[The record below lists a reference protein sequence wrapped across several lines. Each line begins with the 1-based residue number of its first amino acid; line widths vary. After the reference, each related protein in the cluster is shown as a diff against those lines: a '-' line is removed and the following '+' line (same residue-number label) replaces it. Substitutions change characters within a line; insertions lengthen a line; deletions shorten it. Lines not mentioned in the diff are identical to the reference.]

1 MKRLLIPIIIIIT
14 SLYFGACNDLKIG
27 DDFLEKG
34 PGADVTLDT
43 IFSSKQF
50 AERALVAAYKHL
62 PYGVMYS
69 WDPAEDKL
77 GVDLLESTTDLCQSY
92 LGWGCGAER
101 HYYNGQYNA
110 SVSDTYDVMYAYTK
124 ERSWEAI
131 RKAYI
136 FLENVDRVPDMTES
150 EKAIRKGEAQMII
163 AVQYTQ
169 MMRHFGGLPLLDK
182 AIYPGDDYNYPRET
196 IENTV
201 NFIVNLCNEAAA
213 VLPWQ
218 TSTEEDGRFT
228 KAAAL
233 GLKVRVLL
241 FAASPLFNDSQPYLD
256 GEASSSLMVWYG
268 NKSDQRWQDVVDAC
282 KEFEQANNTESFQ
295 YQLVET
301 GNYRQDFQDA
311 WYKRRNGEVLIS
323 TRVTNTCPDIWDGNF
338 YFMQSAGWYGCSC
351 PTLNYMDMFGNAD
364 GTPFTLDWNNIPAGV
379 NPFENR
385 DPRLYETLVING
397 DKWQGRTAQT
407 YIGGLEQ
414 PTENDTRCRT
424 GSVMRKF
431 MLEHD
436 YATLVGSVIHWPYL
450 RLAEIYLSYAE
461 ALNEVGRTGEAYTW
475 VDKVRGRVGLPKLQR
490 NLSKEQFREMVL
502 KERAVEFGYEEIR
515 WFDLVR
521 WKRATD
527 FTKPLYGV
535 KTRLQSDGSFKYEK
549 WQLAERYWKNNWSPK
564 WYLSAFPPNEINK
577 GYGLVQ
583 NPGW

>member
-1 MKRLLIPIIIIIT
+1 MKRLLIPISIIAA
-14 SLYFGACNDLKIG
+14 SFYFGSCNDLRIG
-27 DDFLEKG
+27 DDFLEKA

-43 IFSSKQF
+43 IFASKQY
-50 AERALVAAYKHL
+50 AERALAAAYRHL

-110 SVSDTYDVMYAYTK
+110 SVADTYDVMYAYTK

-136 FLENVDRVPDMTES
+136 FLENVDRVPDMTAE
-150 EKAIRKGEAQMII
+150 EKAIRKGEAKMVI

-169 MMRHFGGLPLLDK
+169 MMRHFGGLPLIDK

-196 IENTV
+196 IEKTV
-201 NFIVNLCNEAAA
+201 NFIVNLCNEAAS

-218 TSTEEDGRFT
+218 VSVEEDGRFT

-241 FAASPLFNDSQPYLD
+241 FAASPLFNDNQPYLD
-256 GEASSSLMVWYG
+256 GEASTNLMVWYG

-282 KEFEQANNTESFQ
+282 KEFEQANNSGSYN

-301 GNYRQDFQDA
+301 GDYRQDFQDA

-323 TRVTNTCPDIWDGNF
+323 TRVAYTCPDIWDGNF

-364 GTPFTLDWNNIPAGV
+364 GTSFNIDWDNMASI
-379 NPFENR
+379 R
-385 DPRLYETLVING
+385 
-397 DKWQGRTAQT
+397 
-407 YIGGLEQ
+407 
-414 PTENDTRCRT
+414 
-424 GSVMRKF
+424 SM
-431 MLEHD
+431 
-436 YATLVGSVIHWPYL
+436 
-450 RLAEIYLSYAE
+450 AEIPGCMKLLLLMAT
-461 ALNEVGRTGEAYTW
+461 NGRDVRLKPISA
-475 VDKVRGRVGLPKLQR
+475 DKNRILKIRRV
-490 NLSKEQFREMVL
+490 
-502 KERAVEFGYEEIR
+502 AVP
-515 WFDLVR
+515 V
-521 WKRATD
+521 
-527 FTKPLYGV
+527 PLCV
-535 KTRLQSDGSFKYEK
+535 NSFVNMIMP
-549 WQLAERYWKNNWSPK
+549 L
-564 WYLSAFPPNEINK
+564 
-577 GYGLVQ
+577 
-583 NPGW
+583 